1 MLHSLC
7 GLLHRLCGPVH
18 RLCCTGYV
26 AQAMGSENGIKS
38 QSQPN
43 LTEVGVELGNISMRF
58 KCDIIYSYETRG
70 IRVATEI
77 FYFG

>member
-1 MLHSLC
+1 M
-7 GLLHRLCGPVH
+7 
-18 RLCCTGYV
+18 
-26 AQAMGSENGIKS
+26 IS

-43 LTEVGVELGNISMRF
+43 LTEVGVGAELGNISMRF